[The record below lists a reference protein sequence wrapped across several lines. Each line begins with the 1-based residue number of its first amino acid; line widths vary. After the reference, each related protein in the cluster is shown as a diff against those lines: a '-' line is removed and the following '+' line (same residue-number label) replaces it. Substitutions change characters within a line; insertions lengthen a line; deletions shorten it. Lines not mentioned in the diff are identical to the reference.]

1 MYYTE
6 EFVAYK
12 FTYLLLIVFKSIM
25 LKCNPVI
32 IQTWWLVRHS
42 EKSNVSDICLISVRN
57 FFNTADKSIIT
68 EINSINGIYL

>member
-42 EKSNVSDICLISVRN
+42 EKSNVSDICLISVRIFLTQQTN
-57 FFNTADKSIIT
+57 PSSLKSIQLMV
-68 EINSINGIYL
+68 YL